1 MVEVTLCP
9 VLQNWVTSYS
19 LSYSNDTNIWF
30 YYKDPNLLE
39 AKVLQ
44 ASSSYVRSALSLS
57 LLSSFCFSY
66 PFVSVIF
73 LSLYFPSFSPS
84 LVFCFSFFSLFG
96 SESSFFILCLLLYIS
111 SFFISLRLCLH
122 FSLYLS
128 PAGFLPV
135 LVLSCLSVSLV
146 IFMPFVLLSLFPL
159 SLFSFSLYIFIF
171 CALFLPVFFALFS
184 FFLCSSMD
192 I

>member
-1 MVEVTLCP
+1 MVKVTLCL

-44 ASSSYVRSALSLS
+44 ASSSYVRSALFLS
-57 LLSSFCFSY
+57 LLSSFCLSY

-73 LSLYFPSFSPS
+73 LSLYFPSF
-84 LVFCFSFFSLFG
+84 
-96 SESSFFILCLLLYIS
+96 FI
-111 SFFISLRLCLH
+111 FLRLCLH

-128 PAGFLPV
+128 PAGFLP
-135 LVLSCLSVSLV
+135 SPCFSSISRYPSAFSL
-146 IFMPFVLLSLFPL
+146 FSLFPL
-159 SLFSFSLYIFIF
+159 SLFSFSLYLFLF
-171 CALFLPVFFALFS
+171 WALFVPVFFALFS
-184 FFLCSSMD
+184 FFLCSLLPIKKFLKGGFLYIYGYIDTYCYCFQWRASLNM
-192 I
+192 